1 MLREIEISS
10 LDSTPIPEGETRE
23 GENPPNMRSGKEVTF
38 TGGPGK
44 RSSAG
49 DLAVALARALA
60 APALSFILLV
70 AGSSTATT
78 AGIGL
83 VLVAFSIMVS
93 L

>member
-10 LDSTPIPEGETRE
+10 LDSTPTREGETRE

-49 DLAVALARALA
+49 DLVVDLALVRDNIGIHIQLF
-60 APALSFILLV
+60 SFYS
-70 AGSSTATT
+70 AG
-78 AGIGL
+78 L
-83 VLVAFSIMVS
+83 
-93 L
+93 